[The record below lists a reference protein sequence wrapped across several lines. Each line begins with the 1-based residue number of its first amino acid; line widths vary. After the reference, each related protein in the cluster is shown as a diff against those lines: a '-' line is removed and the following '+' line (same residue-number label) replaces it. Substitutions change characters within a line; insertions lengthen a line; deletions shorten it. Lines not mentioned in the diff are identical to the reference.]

1 MSRVNVSEGS
11 FAQYRF
17 RIKMAVFRVNG
28 GDVDPTVGTSGVTC
42 IPDCCSAV
50 DAVVGVVLSQIGRFG
65 VAENSS
71 FDLGGG

>member
-17 RIKMAVFRVNG
+17 RIRMAVLRVNG
-28 GDVDPTVGTSGVTC
+28 GDEDPTVGTSGGTR
-42 IPDCCSAV
+42 IPACCSAV

-65 VAENSS
+65 VAVNSS
-71 FDLGGG
+71 SDLGG

>member
-17 RIKMAVFRVNG
+17 RIRMAVLRVNG
-28 GDVDPTVGTSGVTC
+28 GDEDPTVGTSGGTC
-42 IPDCCSAV
+42 IPACCSAL

-65 VAENSS
+65 VAVNSS
-71 FDLGGG
+71 SDLGG